1 MGQYKFCPNCG
12 EKLEERFKFC
22 PGCGGNMSSET
33 RSTNAAAANT
43 PKKTAPAEQTQ
54 AAPAARVL
62 DNKVTPISADARRV
76 LDMFEEEFLALKEK
90 RTRRQHTFNYAIKS
104 VMTPKV
110 QIALAAVTVLVFTG
124 FVFIMMWVYRVLAS
138 NMRGLTH

>member
-1 MGQYKFCPNCG
+1 
-12 EKLEERFKFC
+12 
-22 PGCGGNMSSET
+22 
-33 RSTNAAAANT
+33 
-43 PKKTAPAEQTQ
+43 
-54 AAPAARVL
+54 
-62 DNKVTPISADARRV
+62 V